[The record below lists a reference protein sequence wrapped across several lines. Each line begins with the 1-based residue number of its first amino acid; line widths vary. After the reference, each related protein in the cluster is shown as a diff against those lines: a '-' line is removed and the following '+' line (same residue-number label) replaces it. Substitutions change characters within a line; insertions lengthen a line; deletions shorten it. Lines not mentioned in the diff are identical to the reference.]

1 VLPPGADAAGRAAA
15 LIAATDA
22 AGRFARAMAAIGDF
36 ESRPHLAV
44 AVSGGADSMA
54 LCHLARDWAA
64 ARGGRVT
71 ALTVDHRL
79 RSGSAAEAARVGD
92 WMRAAGI
99 DHHVLAWAGQKP
111 QSGIQQAARDARY
124 RLLFGWCREAA
135 VLHLLVAHHRRDQ
148 AETVLHRLLR
158 GSGITGLSGM
168 APIVESG
175 AVRLLRPVL
184 DWSPAGLRA
193 FLGQRRV
200 DWLEDPS
207 NRDQRFARARLRAA
221 APTLA
226 AAGVTTDAL
235 LALAADASAAR
246 AAMAE
251 ATVALAAAACRL
263 HPAGFVRLDRRVWS
277 AAPAD
282 VAAAVLA
289 RLLAAV
295 GGGERPPAI
304 SRVTRLAGALS
315 RGAVRSAS
323 FGRCRIIA
331 AADAVWLFRECRGLP
346 QQRPLAEEEGDAWD
360 GRFRLIC
367 RPAGRL
373 ARLALRIRPYRVG
386 DAPILR
392 AGAEST
398 RFDAI
403 PHLARITLPIL
414 CDDSGPALA
423 PLLGYVR
430 PGSCTFRGMLVQ
442 MIWYPRH
449 GIAEPGC
456 FQSLA
461 SSHII

>member
-1 VLPPGADAAGRAAA
+1 MLPAGADVADRAGVLSATEAAR
-15 LIAATDA
+15 
-22 AGRFARAMAAIGDF
+22 RFARAMAAIGDF

-64 ARGGRVT
+64 SRGGRVT

-79 RSGSAAEAARVGD
+79 RPDSAAEAARVGD
-92 WMRAAGI
+92 WMRSAGI
-99 DHHVLAWAGQKP
+99 DHHVLAWMGPKP
-111 QSGIQQAARDARY
+111 QAGIQQAARDARY
-124 RLLFGWCREAA
+124 RLLCGWCRAA
-135 VLHLLVAHHRRDQ
+135 SVLHLLLAHHRCDQ

-158 GSGITGLSGM
+158 ASGTTGLSGM
-168 APIVESG
+168 ARIVEAG

-193 FLGQRRV
+193 FLSERRL

-226 AAGVTTDAL
+226 AAGVTTEAL

-246 AAMAE
+246 SAMAG
-251 ATVALAAAACRL
+251 AAVALAVAACRL
-263 HPAGFVRLDRRVWS
+263 HPAGFVRVDRQVWS
-277 AAPAD
+277 AAPAN
-282 VAAAVLA
+282 VAAAALA

-295 GGGERPPAI
+295 GGGERPPPI
-304 SRVTRLAGALS
+304 SRVATLVEALS
-315 RGAVRSAS
+315 CGVVRSATL
-323 FGRCRIIA
+323 GRCRII
-331 AADAVWLFRECRGLP
+331 DATGGFWLFRECRALP
-346 QQRPLAEEEGDAWD
+346 PERPLVEEEDDAWD

-367 RPAGRL
+367 HPAGSL
-373 ARLALRIRPYRVG
+373 ARFAVRVRPYRVG
-386 DAPILR
+386 DAAILR

-414 CDDSGPALA
+414 CDESGPALA
-423 PLLGYVR
+423 PLLGYAR
-430 PGSCTFRGMLVQ
+430 RGSSTFRGMLVQ
-442 MIWYPRH
+442 TIWNPRH